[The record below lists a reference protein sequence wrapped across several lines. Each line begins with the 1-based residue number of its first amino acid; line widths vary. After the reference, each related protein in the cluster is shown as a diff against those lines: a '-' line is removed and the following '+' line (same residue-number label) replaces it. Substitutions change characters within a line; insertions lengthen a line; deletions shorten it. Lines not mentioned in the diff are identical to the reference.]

1 MEQKEVFTSV
11 CDAND
16 IDNAPNPLSC
26 ETLEQIGFVV
36 NDMEKSKR
44 SNAISHRYAEI
55 ESTGIKSKLPVIRFS
70 VSCAL
75 ELMDARNIP

>member
-1 MEQKEVFTSV
+1 MEQREVFTSV

-36 NDMEKSKR
+36 NAMKKSK

-75 ELMDARNIP
+75 EFMDARNIP